1 MKNKGCVNQGCTG
14 CLWVFVYLIIF
25 VIAISGLGFF
35 GLSVGVIGAV
45 LAYTSPTYREWLKNQ
60 RGFQSRLS
68 KLPGMASSSPTT
80 LALSTLAYTVP
91 LSLISWSFLLGS
103 FGKTD
108 TTITAAIMG
117 LIGLVLLFGWFI
129 KGWGIPS
136 AVTSQ
141 QGQTVN
147 KVQDTQYFN
156 RIRQLDE
163 IRQLDPVAFERF
175 VGSLFEKMGYQVQTT
190 PLSGDEGI
198 DLVLR
203 KDTKLAIVQCKRYEN
218 SVGQPVVRDLYGAMV
233 HNKADEAY
241 LVTTGTVTLP
251 AQQWVAGKPLHLVD
265 GNTLVEWIETFK
277 EQETSQPTN
286 VITDETNNSKVSQE
300 GIIGYFRQNPIASI
314 VIPIALILPLCCC
327 MIGTWVSP
335 IVITPTP
342 TPTPIT
348 PTPTKLP
355 STATLVPSQTP
366 TLQATST
373 LAETVTFTPEST
385 STFVPTNTASASDFT
400 ILVLTSPVRAGSN
413 ATVRIQT
420 VAGASCYLGY
430 TTPSGTDSQAAGLGA
445 TTADAKGICSWT
457 WNISPKTNAGTG
469 SLVITANGSTQF
481 LSIVIQ

>member
-1 MKNKGCVNQGCTG
+1 MKNKGCVYQGCSIG
-14 CLWVFVYLIIF
+14 LWILVYLFIF
-25 VIAISGLGFF
+25 VLAISGLGFY
-35 GLSVGVIGAV
+35 GLSIGIIGAV
-45 LAYTSPTYREWLKNQ
+45 LAYTSPAYREWLKNQ

-136 AVTSQ
+136 AATLQ
-141 QGQTVN
+141 QGQTAN
-147 KVQDTQYFN
+147 KVQETQYFN

-218 SVGQPVVRDLYGAMV
+218 SVGQPIVRDLYGAMV

-251 AQQWVAGKPLHLVD
+251 AQQWVVGKPLHLVD

-277 EQETSQPTN
+277 EKETSLPTN

-314 VIPIALILPLCCC
+314 AIPIALILPLCCC
-327 MIGTWVSP
+327 LVGTWVSP

-342 TPTPIT
+342 TPTPVT
-348 PTPTKLP
+348 PTSTKLP

-385 STFVPTNTASASDFT
+385 STFVPTDTASASDFT

-420 VAGASCYLGY
+420 VAGASCYLSY

-445 TTADAKGICSWT
+445 TTADAKGVCSWS

-469 SLVITANGSTQF
+469 SIAITANGSTQF
-481 LSIVIQ
+481 FSIVIQ

>member
-1 MKNKGCVNQGCTG
+1 
-14 CLWVFVYLIIF
+14 
-25 VIAISGLGFF
+25 
-35 GLSVGVIGAV
+35 
-45 LAYTSPTYREWLKNQ
+45 
-60 RGFQSRLS
+60 
-68 KLPGMASSSPTT
+68 
-80 LALSTLAYTVP
+80 
-91 LSLISWSFLLGS
+91 
-103 FGKTD
+103 
-108 TTITAAIMG
+108 MG

-136 AVTSQ
+136 TVTSQ
-141 QGQTVN
+141 QGQTDN

-198 DLVLR
+198 DLVIR

-251 AQQWVAGKPLHLVD
+251 AKQWVAGKPLHLVD

-277 EQETSQPTN
+277 EQEIAQPTDVVTN
-286 VITDETNNSKVSQE
+286 ETNNSEVSQE
-300 GIIGYFRQNPIASI
+300 GIVGSFRSNPIASI

-327 MIGTWVSP
+327 LVGTWVSP

-348 PTPTKLP
+348 PTPTQLP
-355 STATLVPSQTP
+355 PTATLVPSQTP
-366 TLQATST
+366 TLQATS
-373 LAETVTFTPEST
+373 
-385 STFVPTNTASASDFT
+385 
-400 ILVLTSPVRAGSN
+400 VLRP
-413 ATVRIQT
+413 
-420 VAGASCYLGY
+420 
-430 TTPSGTDSQAAGLGA
+430 
-445 TTADAKGICSWT
+445 
-457 WNISPKTNAGTG
+457 
-469 SLVITANGSTQF
+469 
-481 LSIVIQ
+481 